1 MKNGFIPSVLFAT
14 MLAATSCNNKST
26 SFSLP
31 STNENFGQAVVY
43 NNKVD
48 ILFVIDNSKSMGQY
62 QQRLS
67 AGIPDMLNTLNQLHM
82 DYHVAVTTTTMTT
95 NGADYPMTRQILG
108 TPRYLTSANINLLA
122 NRIVTGESGS
132 DNERGLDALAFVT
145 GSYAASQAPGFLR
158 ADAFFAAI
166 ILGDEDDSSSEF
178 GNGSSNDFVDYMNRF
193 KPDFKEGGRAWVANF
208 IGTLTNQSCDNLGGT
223 PSIGTKYLKL
233 VDASNGVKA
242 SICSADLALAV
253 SNIKARIVE
262 IITAFRL
269 KDIPN
274 KDTIKVSVGGVV
286 IVEDAVNGWTLEK
299 EVTGVKTIYVI
310 KFHGTAV
317 PAADQH
323 ISVDYTPLS
332 AS

>member
-1 MKNGFIPSVLFAT
+1 MKNGFITPFLCAT

-48 ILFVIDNSKSMGQY
+48 ILFVIDNSKSMTQH

-67 AGIPDMLNTLNQLHM
+67 AGIPDMISALNKLRM

-95 NGADYPMTRQILG
+95 NSADYPMTRQIVG
-108 TPRYLTSANINLLA
+108 SPKYLTSANISLLA
-122 NRIVTGESGS
+122 NRIIAGESGS
-132 DNERGLDALAFVT
+132 DNERGLDALAFAT

-158 ADAFFAAI
+158 SDAFFSVI

-178 GNGSSNDFVDYMNRF
+178 GNGSSDDFINYMNNF

-223 PSIGTKYLKL
+223 PSIGTKYIKL

-242 SICSADLALAV
+242 SICSADLASAV

-274 KDTIKVSVGGVV
+274 KDTIKVSVGGVA

-299 EVTGVKTIYVI
+299 EVTGMKAVYLI
-310 KFHGTAV
+310 KFHGTAI

-323 ISVDYTPLS
+323 INVDYTPLS